1 MYTILTE
8 WNVMRILR
16 LTIGIM
22 ALVQAFTEGSWIM
35 GIAGFFVMIAAIAN
49 LGCCGPAGCAV
60 SKQRKQRHINKE
72 GITYEELGK

>member
-1 MYTILTE
+1 
-8 WNVMRILR
+8 MRILR

-22 ALVQAFTEGSWIM
+22 AIVQAFTEGSWIM

-49 LGCCGPAGCAV
+49 LGCCGPVGCAV
-60 SKQRKQRHINKE
+60 SKQRHINKE